1 MTSWLSSSEN
11 LYVDSVW
18 NEIRVLTRAV
28 LENEFSLLMRREHQD
43 ADIEGNAFVLDYYEV
58 NRLVV

>member
-1 MTSWLSSSEN
+1 MTSRLSSSEN

-18 NEIRVLTRAV
+18 NEIQVLTRAV
-28 LENEFSLLMRREHQD
+28 LENEFSLLMHREHQD
-43 ADIEGNAFVLDYYEV
+43 ADIGGDAFVLDYHEV